1 MWIRFHVLRSS
12 IAGNLSPCSRGLIR
26 QGASSCIA
34 LAIAWLMAATLST
47 QAIAQPALTSSSSW
61 AVAPGKP
68 TRLELVG
75 QNFKAP
81 LRVGLTQPADVQ
93 IVAVEPTKASID
105 VTLREGT
112 HLGPIG
118 LWVGTDDGVSDALQM
133 LVDNLPSVPDN
144 GANHVRSQP
153 QNLVLPCAV
162 DAKPR
167 LRRGLR
173 CCGRVGLC
181 RLLRRL
187 RLRRAAWKVAR
198 VACGVCAW

>member
-1 MWIRFHVLRSS
+1 MSDSF
-12 IAGNLSPCSRGLIR
+12 G
-26 QGASSCIA
+26 IA
-34 LAIAWLMAATLST
+34 LVAALLLAASLST
-47 QAIAQPALTSSSSW
+47 QATAQPALTGSSSW
-61 AVAPGKP
+61 AVAPGKS

-105 VTLREGT
+105 VTVREGT

-133 LVDNLPSVPDN
+133 LVDNLPSITDN
-144 GANHVRSQP
+144 GANHVRTQA

-162 DAKPR
+162 DGKSDASQSDFYSVH
-167 LRRGLR
+167 LGA
-173 CCGRVGLC
+173 GVGLSIDV
-181 RLLRRL
+181 
-187 RLRRAAWKVAR
+187 VAERIGSTMDSVVR
-198 VACGVCAW
+198 VYDGA